1 MTAEE
6 REIEWEIME
15 STVFK
20 TARESFPIM
29 DRLSEKL
36 SERGTLASLVLGWN
50 CHLTEITAL
59 AVKALAATGCRLL
72 MSECN
77 PATSEEQAID
87 YMRECGALVFTGENA
102 RSKVLEAGPQVVSD
116 TGFDLLS
123 AYLETGGSGLL
134 GASEITTS
142 GIQRLRRLRQGTDFP
157 VINLNDGIIKSR
169 IENFHGVGDGVVE
182 SLSRLVHRDW
192 GGARV
197 AVVGYGMVGQGVASY
212 LRRLGPRVLIV
223 DSDPVARLLAHYD
236 GYEIASLDEAA
247 RCELVVT
254 ATGRR
259 GLIGEDFF
267 ARAADSLILL
277 NVGHWPDEIDVKKLK
292 QICSKVEAIGPD
304 LERFTLAD
312 PLRSL
317 YLACSGNPAN
327 VAMLTGSIEP
337 TLLHLT
343 TEILSMEFIYLHH
356 RSLEMGENALPR
368 SIEEEVSELAL
379 SLIGM
384 I

>member
-1 MTAEE
+1 
-6 REIEWEIME
+6 
-15 STVFK
+15 
-20 TARESFPIM
+20 M
-29 DRLSEKL
+29 DRLSERL
-36 SERGTLASLVLGWN
+36 SQRGTLASLVLGWN

-59 AVKALAATGCRLL
+59 AVKALAATGCRLI

-77 PATSEEQAID
+77 PATSEKPAID
-87 YMRECGALVFTGENA
+87 YMRGCGALIFTGDDA
-102 RSKVLEAGPQVVSD
+102 RLRVLEARPQVISD

-123 AYLETGGSGLL
+123 TYLEAGGEGLL

-142 GIQRLRRLRQGTDFP
+142 GIERLRRPGAGTDFP

-182 SLSRLVHRDW
+182 SLARLDHRDW
-192 GGARV
+192 AGTRT
-197 AVVGYGMVGQGVASY
+197 AVIGFGMVGQGVASY
-212 LRRLGPRVLIV
+212 LKRLGARVLIV
-223 DSDPVARLLAHYD
+223 DIDPVARLLAHYD
-236 GYEIASLDEAA
+236 GYEITSLEEAA
-247 RCELVVT
+247 RTCELVVT
-254 ATGRR
+254 ATGKH

-267 ARAADSLILL
+267 DRAADSLMLL

-292 QICSKVEAIGPD
+292 QICSKVESMGPD
-304 LERFTLAD
+304 LERFTLPD
-312 PLRSL
+312 PPRCL

-356 RSLEMGENALPR
+356 RSLEKGENALPR

>member
-1 MTAEE
+1 
-6 REIEWEIME
+6 ME
-15 STVFK
+15 STVFR
-20 TARESFPIM
+20 TARENFPIM
-29 DRLSEKL
+29 KNFSERLSR
-36 SERGTLASLVLGWN
+36 RGTLASLVLGWN

-59 AVKALAATGCRLL
+59 AAEALASTGCRLL

-87 YMRECGALVFTGENA
+87 YMRECGALVFTGDNA
-102 RSKVLEAGPQVVSD
+102 RSRVLEARPQVISD

-123 AYLETGGSGLL
+123 AYLETGGEGLL

-142 GIQRLRRLRQGTDFP
+142 GIERLRRLRPGTDFP

-182 SLSRLVHRDW
+182 SLARLVKRDW
-192 GGARV
+192 DGARV

-212 LRRLGPRVLIV
+212 LRRLGTRVLVV
-223 DSDPVARLLAHYD
+223 DIDPVARLLAHYD
-236 GYEIASLDEAA
+236 GYEIAGLDDAS
-247 RCELVVT
+247 RSCELVVT

-267 ARAADSLILL
+267 AMAADSLILL

-292 QICSKVEAIGPD
+292 QICSKVEPIGPD

-312 PLRSL
+312 PPRSL

-356 RSLEMGENALPR
+356 RSLEKGENALPR

>member
-1 MTAEE
+1 
-6 REIEWEIME
+6 
-15 STVFK
+15 
-20 TARESFPIM
+20 M
-29 DRLSEKL
+29 DRLSERL
-36 SERGTLASLVLGWN
+36 SQRGTLASLVLGWN

-59 AVKALAATGCRLL
+59 AVKALAATGCRLI

-77 PATSEEQAID
+77 PATSEKPAID
-87 YMRECGALVFTGENA
+87 YMRECGALIFTGGDA
-102 RSKVLEAGPQVVSD
+102 RSRVLEARPQVISD

-123 AYLETGGSGLL
+123 TYLETGGEGLL

-142 GIQRLRRLRQGTDFP
+142 GIERLRRLGAGTDFP

-182 SLSRLVHRDW
+182 SLARLVDRDW
-192 GGARV
+192 AGTRV
-197 AVVGYGMVGQGVASY
+197 AVIGFGMVGQGVATY
-212 LRRLGPRVLIV
+212 LKRLGSRVLIV
-223 DSDPVARLLAHYD
+223 DIDPVARLLAHYD
-236 GYEIASLDEAA
+236 GYEIASLEEAA
-247 RCELVVT
+247 RTCELVVT
-254 ATGRR
+254 ATGKH

-267 ARAADSLILL
+267 DRAADSLMLL

-292 QICSKVEAIGPD
+292 QICSKVESMGPD

-312 PLRSL
+312 PPRSL

-356 RSLEMGENALPR
+356 QSLEKGENALPR